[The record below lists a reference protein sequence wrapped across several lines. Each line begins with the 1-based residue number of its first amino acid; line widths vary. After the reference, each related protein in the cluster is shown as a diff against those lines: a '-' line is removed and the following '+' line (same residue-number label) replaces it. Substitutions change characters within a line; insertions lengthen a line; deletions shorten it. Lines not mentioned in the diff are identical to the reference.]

1 MKINEVFLRGYIEDK
16 DIDIFLSKL
25 ETLSASHLHRYMFS
39 YYDIEYKLLP
49 LSRHLLL
56 KRTETTSIITNLCNE
71 KNYLLE
77 KDINS
82 NNINNSKLINNN
94 DLNNDFIPKIN
105 LTLINR
111 NDCITNT
118 YLFQED
124 FGKMR
129 CRQDS
134 LVLGN
139 VDKFLDTLSM
149 KKTGNIWESNG
160 LRIELF
166 GDIFV
171 SIMSVSFVLKKYYL
185 FVYFLYFTYKFNN
198 NYFNFIII
206 IIVKNC

>member
-25 ETLSASHLHRYMFS
+25 ETLSADHLHRYMFS

-49 LSRHLLL
+49 LSRHILL
-56 KRTETTSIITNLCNE
+56 KRTETTSIITNLCYE

-82 NNINNSKLINNN
+82 NNNSKLINNN
-94 DLNNDFIPKIN
+94 DSNNIDFIPKTN
-105 LTLINR
+105 LTLTSR

-124 FGKMR
+124 LGKMR
-129 CRQDS
+129 CRNDS

-139 VDKFLDTLSM
+139 VDKFLETLSM

-171 SIMSVSFVLKKYYL
+171 SIMSVSFLCKIIIS
-185 FVYFLYFTYKFNN
+185 FLLSNIIN
-198 NYFNFIII
+198 IFIKNLMIIIYTLI
-206 IIVKNC
+206 IIVKNS